1 MKKYLPYILVGVAVY
16 ALRNRIGGL
25 PIVNKIPAV

>member
-16 ALRNRIGGL
+16 ALRNRIASTPLG
-25 PIVNKIPAV
+25 KIPAV